1 MQSRPLNIFRD
12 SFEKILAEHFEQRCH
27 HALIVRS
34 RTRTNVPRVTLD
46 VQAVDDQAIGDDCVA
61 RISVKVRDH
70 EEREYAVLNGLLEVA
85 GFFHG
90 FDLPVVDDCVV
101 TDIVFQSANLKRR
114 VDEVNVEGTAVFDIF
129 YVYDT

>member
-1 MQSRPLNIFRD
+1 
-12 SFEKILAEHFEQRCH
+12 
-27 HALIVRS
+27 
-34 RTRTNVPRVTLD
+34 
-46 VQAVDDQAIGDDCVA
+46 
-61 RISVKVRDH
+61 
-70 EEREYAVLNGLLEVA
+70 VA